1 MGRDGIF
8 LGRDCH
14 FLGRVG
20 NLITWD
26 ELVTF
31 LGRDGHR
38 LTNLANLKYW
48 GMHFVIIG
56 GDGVQLLGGDIYPPS
71 PPVSAPLPTVLL
83 FFRKSAGHSVIISY
97 KGIRFW
103 P

>member
-1 MGRDGIF
+1 MVT
-8 LGRDCH
+8 

-20 NLITWD
+20 NLITRD

-48 GMHFVIIG
+48 GGCI
-56 GDGVQLLGGDIYPPS
+56 L
-71 PPVSAPLPTVLL
+71 
-83 FFRKSAGHSVIISY
+83 
-97 KGIRFW
+97 
-103 P
+103 

>member
-1 MGRDGIF
+1 MVFF

-26 ELVTF
+26 DLVTF

-48 GMHFVIIG
+48 GDAFCNYW
-56 GDGVQLLGGDIYPPS
+56 GDGVQLLGGYMPPI
-71 PPVSAPLPTVLL
+71 PPVSAPLL
-83 FFRKSAGHSVIISY
+83 I
-97 KGIRFW
+97 
-103 P
+103 